1 MKDSMLR
8 WVVIVGGGIVFIL
21 LLFADKT
28 NLTNLPEAV
37 IQSSASAGGSK
48 LPSLGSDPKLDTWIA
63 ELGELEGS
71 EKAALLDSVVSRL
84 ADRGRFAYAADY
96 GEQLLTVENSI
107 DTKRRLGILNYRA
120 SKLTFVSSDP
130 ELFGKYSSRGIQL
143 LEEVISNIPND
154 EPALLN
160 LGLAYTES
168 RQQQN
173 SMKGILTIRKV
184 LELNPDNVEASFM
197 LGMFSI
203 QTQQW
208 DKAKSRFEKVLELEP
223 ENAQANFQLGYVLS
237 QLDNKAEA
245 RGFVDKAIELS
256 TDPELTAEAR
266 ALLNTF

>member
-1 MKDSMLR
+1 MLR

-37 IQSSASAGGSK
+37 IQSSASTGGST
-48 LPSLGSDPKLDTWIA
+48 LPPLGSDPKLDTWLA
-63 ELGELEGS
+63 ELGTLEGA
-71 EKAALLDSVVSRL
+71 EKAILLDSVVSRL
-84 ADRGRFAYAADY
+84 ADRGRFAYAADF
-96 GEQLLTVENSI
+96 GEQLLAVENNI

-143 LEEVISNIPND
+143 LEEVTSDIPND

-208 DKAKSRFEKVLELEP
+208 DKAKSRFEKVLELNP
-223 ENAQANFQLGYVLS
+223 ENADANFQLGYVLS
-237 QLDNKAEA
+237 QLDSKVEA
-245 RGFVDKAIELS
+245 RGFVEKAIELS
-256 TDPELTAEAR
+256 TDPDLTAEAR
-266 ALLNTF
+266 TLLNTF